1 LNILFNGGSAR
12 GSTNNSQQ
20 QAAGK
25 RGNGTGNGKGKRTRF
40 YGSSCSHV
48 MMQRLVAARPDFDAA
63 YAWLPTQCFAAHELL
78 AL

>member
-1 LNILFNGGSAR
+1 
-12 GSTNNSQQ
+12 
-20 QAAGK
+20 
-25 RGNGTGNGKGKRTRF
+25 
-40 YGSSCSHV
+40 